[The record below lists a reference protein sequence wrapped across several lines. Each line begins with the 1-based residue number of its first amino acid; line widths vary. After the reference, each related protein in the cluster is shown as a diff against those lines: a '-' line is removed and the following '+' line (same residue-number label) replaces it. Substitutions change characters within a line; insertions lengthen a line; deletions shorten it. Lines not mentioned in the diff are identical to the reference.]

1 MSTENQTDNPT
12 GKGVNI
18 MIQTPRTPRRRVKAL
33 AALFTVPLLL
43 SACGSLENGG
53 GGSDGNGGASGTI
66 VTVPKLTGVSWFDRM
81 EEGVDRYAEET
92 GADAYMQGSGQADAN
107 AQVRV
112 IRDLMSADTDALAV
126 VPFQPDAV
134 EQVLARAMEQG
145 MPVVTH
151 EAPNIENADWDIEAF
166 RNEDYGRNLM
176 DELAKRMDEKGK
188 YAVMVGSLSS
198 ATHMAW
204 VESAIAHQKA
214 EYPQMQQV
222 GGIVETQ
229 DDSQVAYQ
237 RMKEL
242 LSAHPDIKGIQGSAS
257 TDVVGVG
264 QAVDEAGL
272 SDQVSVV
279 GTSVP
284 NDARAGLKNGS
295 IDLITFWD
303 PADAGYAMNVV
314 AQKMLDGEEIESG
327 MDLGVDG
334 YGDVTIDGKVI
345 YGDKAW
351 ITVTQENVDDY
362 DF

>member
-1 MSTENQTDNPT
+1 MTRIKRKPGHRASL
-12 GKGVNI
+12 
-18 MIQTPRTPRRRVKAL
+18 L
-33 AALFTVPLLL
+33 ATAVAVPLLL
-43 SACGSLENGG
+43 SACGSLEPEGGSGGEGG
-53 GGSDGNGGASGTI
+53 GGSGATI

-81 EEGVDRYAEET
+81 EQGVKRYAQDT
-92 GADAYMQGSGQADAN
+92 GADAYMQGSGKADAN

-112 IRDLMSADTDALAV
+112 LEDLMASNVDALTV

-134 EQVLARAMEQG
+134 EQTLARAMQQDIT
-145 MPVVTH
+145 VITH
-151 EAPNIENADWDIEAF
+151 EAPEIENAHWDVEAF
-166 RNEDYGRNLM
+166 RNSDYGRNLM
-176 DELAKRMDEKGK
+176 DELATRMNEEGK

-204 VESAIAHQKA
+204 VQSAIEYQKE
-214 EYPQMQQV
+214 EYPDMQQV
-222 GGIVETQ
+222 GDIIETQ
-229 DDSQVAYQ
+229 DDSQIAYE

-242 LSAHPDIKGIQGSAS
+242 LLAHPDIEGIQGSAS

-272 SDQVSVV
+272 SDEVAVV

-303 PADAGYAMNVV
+303 PADAGYAMNAL
-314 AQKMLDGEEIESG
+314 AQKVMNGEEITDG
-327 MDLGVDG
+327 MGLGVDG
-334 YGDVTIDGKVI
+334 YESVTLEGKVV

-351 ITVTQENVDDY
+351 ITVTEENVDEY

>member
-1 MSTENQTDNPT
+1 MIRMSRPHR
-12 GKGVNI
+12 
-18 MIQTPRTPRRRVKAL
+18 PRTSVLTA
-33 AALFTVPLLL
+33 TVGLSLLL
-43 SACGSLENGG
+43 SACGSLEPEGGSAGG
-53 GGSDGNGGASGTI
+53 GNGPTI
-66 VTVPKLTGVSWFDRM
+66 VTVPKLTGVSWFERM
-81 EEGVDRYAEET
+81 GQGVKRYAKDT

-112 IRDLMSADTDALAV
+112 IEDLITADVDALGV

-134 EQVLARAMEQG
+134 EQVLARARQNG
-145 MPVVTH
+145 TTVITH
-151 EAPNIENADWDIEAF
+151 EAPQIQNADWDIEAF
-166 RNEDYGRNLM
+166 RNSDYGRNLM
-176 DELAKRMDEKGK
+176 DELAKRMNEKGK

-204 VESAIAHQKA
+204 VQSAIKYQKRK
-214 EYPQMQQV
+214 YPEMQKV
-222 GGIVETQ
+222 GDIIETQ
-229 DDSQVAYQ
+229 DDSQIAYE

-272 SDQVSVV
+272 NDEIAVV

-303 PADAGYAMNVV
+303 PADAGYAMNAL
-314 AQKMLDGEEIESG
+314 AQAVM
-327 MDLGVDG
+327 
-334 YGDVTIDGKVI
+334 DGKKIKTGMNLGTEGYTSVTVKGKVV

-351 ITVTQENVDDY
+351 ITVTEENVDEY